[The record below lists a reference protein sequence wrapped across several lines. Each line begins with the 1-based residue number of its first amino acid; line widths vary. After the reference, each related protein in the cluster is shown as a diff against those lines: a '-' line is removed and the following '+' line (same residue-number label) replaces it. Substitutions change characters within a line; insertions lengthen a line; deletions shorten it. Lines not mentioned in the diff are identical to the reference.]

1 MAPQFTLLSERQET
15 GDLLQADRC
24 WTDGCYGRAV
34 NLVMLNSC
42 LPAHSSWCRGGEEQ
56 RPSAV
61 PAMTGPSPGHTSASR
76 HMAPSSP
83 CHSDVSIATHSF
95 VLIAAVLAWLSLRGE
110 IRTDPEVVS
119 SRLLPGV
126 SCTGWPKHTAITST
140 PPTHF

>member
-1 MAPQFTLLSERQET
+1 MAPQFTLLSEKQET

-42 LPAHSSWCRGGEEQ
+42 LPAHPSWRRGGEEQ
-56 RPSAV
+56 RPAAV
-61 PAMTGPSPGHTSASR
+61 PAMTGPSPGHTSAHR
-76 HMAPSSP
+76 HMSPSSP
-83 CHSDVSIATHSF
+83 CQSDVSTATHSF
-95 VLIAAVLAWLSLRGE
+95 VLIAAVLGWPSPGGE
-110 IRTDPEVVS
+110 NRTHPEVVS

-126 SCTGWPKHTAITST
+126 SCPGWPKHTAITST